1 VSEDSFEPGRVV
13 RTVVGSF
20 WSAVDLPFKLLSIGL
35 ITLYRYSFSAFV
47 GRSCRHLP
55 SCSEYTADAIWKF
68 GFWPGGWMGLARL
81 SRCRPG
87 GTHGYD
93 PVPDAP
99 PERAVWYMPWTYGR
113 WR

>member
-1 VSEDSFEPGRVV
+1 MNEDAPVKSRMTRLPRLLGRALV
-13 RTVVGSF
+13 
-20 WSAVDLPFKLLSIGL
+20 
-35 ITLYRYSFSAFV
+35 TLYRYTLSPII
-47 GRSCRHLP
+47 GPRCRHLP
-55 SCSEYTADAIWKF
+55 SCSEYTAGAIWKF

-93 PVPDAP
+93 PVPHELP
-99 PERAVWYMPWTYGR
+99 PTASWWKPWSYGR